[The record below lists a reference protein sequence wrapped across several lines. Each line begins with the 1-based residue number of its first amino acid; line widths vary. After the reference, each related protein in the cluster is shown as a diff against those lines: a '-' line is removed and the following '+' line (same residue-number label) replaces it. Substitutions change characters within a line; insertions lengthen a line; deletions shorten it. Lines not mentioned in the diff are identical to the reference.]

1 MKRISRYY
9 PGCDGTK
16 LAVDLYF
23 PENTGGEK
31 IPVVFHTG
39 NDPRRMRYEHMEAGV
54 RAQLYCNGL
63 RFFGNEPEIKK
74 AVVEFL
80 TSRV

>member
-31 IPVVFHTG
+31 IPAVFHTG
-39 NDPRRMRYEHMEAGV
+39 NDPHRI
-54 RAQLYCNGL
+54 